1 MNKKKNS
8 SLMLKRIFIIGL
20 LSLVVCGGKLWAQ
33 NTDNSLLNLSLHDVP
48 LKELFNAIEKQSDYT
63 FVYDSSEINTNQKV
77 SAVYSEQHLDK
88 VLSETLKDMTYEI
101 RGNQIIVRGKNQ
113 KGAKAAQKI
122 LISGYVKDAAG
133 EPIIGAN
140 LIEKG
145 ASVGTITDASGHFSL
160 SVHPDAVVKV
170 SFIGYNTR
178 EIKVKGQSL
187 LNVTLEEDSKL
198 LDEVVIVSY
207 GSQLKREVTGSVAQ
221 LNADGLSDMPV
232 LQFSQEL
239 QGKIAGVQ
247 INQYSGR
254 VGSGMAFRI
263 RGAASLS
270 SGNSPLIVV
279 DGIPLTGDA
288 NNINPAEIESFSVLK
303 DASASA
309 LYGSRAAN
317 GVILI
322 TTRKAKAGD
331 ARLEFAANYG
341 IQSVPQRGR
350 PDMMNAREWAEFQN
364 EYYEDRV
371 KYEGYTGELD
381 PLYENPERYGEG
393 TDWFDV
399 MTRNAAIQKYDL
411 SILKGGDDYSTSAM
425 IGYSMQDGVVENT
438 GVKMISA
445 RLNQTFRL
453 KDIAEVGLS
462 IAPSYKLDHNS
473 LIAFDGVNN
482 LFNKALQASPLVAPI
497 DENGEMPLYVN
508 TSPML
513 NNINPYKIIMETVD
527 DYTTARLLANG
538 YLSITP
544 LKGLTL
550 KTSLATDM
558 TWERRNY
565 FKPASITADNV
576 ATGTSSYYND
586 YTWISE
592 TNLTYT
598 NTFKNAH
605 KLEVLFG
612 FSAQKY
618 TKESNSL
625 SGSNFSSDD
634 IPYLSNATSITS
646 GTSNI
651 TEYALLSLLGRVN
664 YNYRGKYLISA
675 AIRRDGSSRFGAAK
689 RYGYFPSISGGWVIS
704 EENFMQSVP
713 HLNMLKLRA
722 SYGITGNDN
731 IGNYTHIANIG
742 EYNYVFGGTLVSG
755 ASGSNI
761 ANTNLAWERTAQFDI
776 GVDITMF
783 NNRFSFSY
791 DYYKKATDNMI
802 QDRPIPEASGFASI
816 TSNVGK
822 IHFWGHEFSLGYNN
836 HFGKLSWQSNF
847 NISFDRN
854 KIVELVD
861 PGYITRN
868 TSEYSDYYRN
878 QEGYPLSQFY
888 GYIKLGLYKDEEDL
902 ANSPKSSTSQVG
914 TIKFKDVNNNG
925 VIDVGD
931 RTFIGDPN
939 PDFLFGFTNNFGYG
953 PFDLSIS
960 MTGSYGGKI
969 ISSLTHQYLGN
980 LDGAFNLLAA
990 AKDRWR
996 SPENPGSGVYPRTM
1010 TGTTAEH
1017 RKVNTSW
1024 IESNSHLSVKNITLG
1039 YQVPL
1044 PKNKYCSKLRIYTS
1058 IQNVFFIS
1066 KYSGANPEVSLNGLN
1081 GTGIGVDEN
1090 SYPVPRV
1097 YSLGVNVTF

>member
-1 MNKKKNS
+1 MALFACWACVS
-8 SLMLKRIFIIGL
+8 AWSQGTDTSLT
-20 LSLVVCGGKLWAQ
+20 LSLRGV
-33 NTDNSLLNLSLHDVP
+33 T
-48 LKELFNAIEKQSDYT
+48 LKELFTAIENQSDYT
-63 FVYDSSEINTNQKV
+63 FVYDAADVDTRRKIN
-77 SAVYSEQHLDK
+77 AVYSGQSLDK
-88 VLSETLKDMTYEI
+88 VLSETLKGLKYEI
-101 RGNQIIVRGKNQ
+101 RGNQVIIRKFSEEKKAPTRRITVSGK
-113 KGAKAAQKI
+113 
-122 LISGYVKDAAG
+122 VKDAAG

-140 LIEKG
+140 VIENG
-145 ASVGTITDASGHFSL
+145 ASTGTITDADGHFSL
-160 SVHPDAVVKV
+160 AVASDATIKV
-170 SFIGYNTR
+170 SFIGYATR
-178 EIKVKGQSL
+178 EMKVKGQTT
-187 LNVTLEEDSKL
+187 LNITLDEDSKM

-207 GSQLKREVTGSVAQ
+207 GSQLKREVTGSVSQ
-221 LNADGLSDMPV
+221 LNTKGLSDMPV
-232 LQFSQEL
+232 LQFSQEM

-247 INQYSGR
+247 VNQYSGR

-288 NNINPAEIESFSVLK
+288 NNINPSEIESLSVLK

-341 IQSVPQRGR
+341 VQTVPQRGR

-399 MTRNAAIQKYDL
+399 MTRSAAIQKYDL
-411 SILKGGDDYSTSAM
+411 SLFKGGDNYSTSAM

-445 RLNQTFRL
+445 RLNQMFKL
-453 KDIAEVGLS
+453 KDFAEIGINV
-462 IAPSYKLDHNS
+462 APSYKLDHNS
-473 LIAFDGVNN
+473 LMAFDGVNN
-482 LFNKALQASPLVAPI
+482 IFNKALQASPLVAPV
-497 DENGEMPLYVN
+497 DEDGNMPLYVN

-558 TWERRNY
+558 TWERRKY
-565 FKPASITADNV
+565 FRPGNITADNV

-592 TNLTYT
+592 TNLTYA
-598 NTFKNAH
+598 NTFKDAH
-605 KLEVLFG
+605 KLEVLLG

-618 TKESNSL
+618 SRESNSL

-651 TEYALLSLLGRVN
+651 TEYALLSLLGRIN

-675 AIRRDGSSRFGAAK
+675 AIRRDGSSRFGASK
-689 RYGYFPSISGGWVIS
+689 RYGYFPSISGGWVVS
-704 EENFMQSVP
+704 EEKFMQAVP
-713 HLNMLKLRA
+713 HLDMLKLRA

-742 EYNYVFGGTLVSG
+742 EYNYVFNGTLVSG

-761 ANTNLAWERTAQFDI
+761 ANTDLAWERTAQFDF

-783 NNRFSFSY
+783 NNRFSLSY

-822 IHFWGHEFSLGYNN
+822 IHFWGHEISLGYNN
-836 HFGKLSWQSNF
+836 RFGKFSWQSNF

-854 KIVELVD
+854 KIIELVE

-878 QEGYPLSQFY
+878 QEGYPLSQFF

-914 TIKFKDVNNNG
+914 TIKFKDVNEDG
-925 VIDVGD
+925 VINVQD

-939 PDFLFGFTNNFGYG
+939 PDFLFGFTNNFEYAG
-953 PFDLSIS
+953 FDLGIT

-1044 PKNKYCSKLRIYTS
+1044 PKNKYCSNLRVYAS

-1066 KYSGANPEVSLNGLN
+1066 QYSGANPEVSLNGLN

-1090 SYPVPRV
+1090 SYPIPRI
-1097 YSLGVNVTF
+1097 YSLGLNVTF

>member
-1 MNKKKNS
+1 MNKLSFKV
-8 SLMLKRIFIIGL
+8 KRLFVIGL
-20 LSLVVCGGKLWAQ
+20 LACLGGQDLQAQ
-33 NTDNSLLNLSLHDVP
+33 PTDGARLTLSLHEAT
-48 LKELFNAIEKQSDYT
+48 LKELFSAIEKQSDYT
-63 FVYDSSEINTNQKV
+63 FVYDSSDIDASQKV
-77 SAVYSEQHLDK
+77 SAVCNEEDINQ
-88 VLSETLKDMTYEI
+88 VLTETLEGLSFEI
-101 RGNQIIVRGKNQ
+101 RGNQIIIHKTPARPKQPVRRMKV
-113 KGAKAAQKI
+113 
-122 LISGYVKDAAG
+122 SGQVKDAAG

-140 LIEKG
+140 VIEDG
-145 ASVGTITDASGHFSL
+145 ARTGTITDADGRFSL
-160 SVHPDAVVKV
+160 TVASDATVKV
-170 SFIGYNTR
+170 SFIGYATR
-178 EIKVKGQSL
+178 EIKVKGQT
-187 LNVTLEEDSKL
+187 TLDITLDEDSKL

-221 LNADGLSDMPV
+221 LNTDALADMPV

-247 INQYSGR
+247 VNQYSGR

-341 IQSVPQRGR
+341 VQTVPQRGR

-371 KYEGYTGELD
+371 KYEGYTGKLD

-399 MTRNAAIQKYDL
+399 MTRSAAIQKYDL
-411 SILKGGDDYSTSAM
+411 SLFKGGDNYSTSAM

-445 RLNQTFRL
+445 RLNQMFKL
-453 KDIAEVGLS
+453 KDFAEIGINV
-462 IAPSYKLDHNS
+462 APSYKLDHNS
-473 LIAFDGVNN
+473 LITFDGVNS
-482 LFNKALQASPLVAPI
+482 LFNKALQASPLVAPV
-497 DENGEMPLYVN
+497 DENGDMPLYVN

-527 DYTTARLLANG
+527 DYATARLLANG

-544 LKGLTL
+544 MKGLTL

-558 TWERRNY
+558 TWERRKY
-565 FKPASITADNV
+565 FKPGSIAADNV

-592 TNLTYT
+592 TNLTYA
-598 NTFKNAH
+598 NTFKEAH
-605 KLEVLFG
+605 KLEVLLG

-618 TKESNSL
+618 VKESNSL

-651 TEYALLSLLGRVN
+651 AEYALLSFLGRVN
-664 YNYRGKYLISA
+664 YSYQGKYLVSA
-675 AIRRDGSSRFGAAK
+675 AIRRDGSSRFGANK
-689 RYGYFPSISGGWVIS
+689 RYGYFPSVSAGWVVS
-704 EENFMQSVP
+704 EERFMQSVP
-713 HLNMLKLRA
+713 HLDMLKLRA
-722 SYGITGNDN
+722 SYGVTGNDN

-742 EYNYVFGGTLVSG
+742 EYNYVFNGTLVSG

-761 ANTNLAWERTAQFDI
+761 ANTNLAWERTAQFDF
-776 GVDITMF
+776 GVDISLF

-802 QDRPIPEASGFASI
+802 QSRPIPQASGFSSI

-822 IHFWGHEFSLGYNN
+822 IHFWGHEFSMGYNN
-836 HFGKLSWQSNF
+836 RFGKLSWQSNF

-854 KIVELVD
+854 KIVELVE

-878 QEGYPLSQFY
+878 QEGYPLSQFF
-888 GYIKLGLYKDEEDL
+888 GYIKLGLYKDEADL

-914 TIKFKDVNNNG
+914 TIKFKDVNEDG
-925 VIDVGD
+925 VINVQD

-939 PDFLFGFTNNFGYG
+939 PDFLFGWTNNLGYG
-953 PFDLSIS
+953 PFDLSVS

-969 ISSLTHQYLGN
+969 VSALTHQYLGN

-1017 RKVNTSW
+1017 RKVNTSC

-1044 PKNKYCSKLRIYTS
+1044 PKNKYCSALRVYAS

-1066 KYSGANPEVSLNGLN
+1066 QYGGANPEVSLNGLN

-1090 SYPVPRV
+1090 SYPIPRI
-1097 YSLGVNVTF
+1097 YSLGLNVTF

>member
-1 MNKKKNS
+1 MNKLSFKV
-8 SLMLKRIFIIGL
+8 KRLFVIGL
-20 LSLVVCGGKLWAQ
+20 LVCLGSQGLQAKP
-33 NTDNSLLNLSLHDVP
+33 TDGARLTLSLHEVT
-48 LKELFNAIEKQSDYT
+48 LKELFSAIEKQSDYT
-63 FVYDSSEINTNQKV
+63 FVYDSSDIDASQKV
-77 SAVYSEQHLDK
+77 SAVCNEEDINQ
-88 VLSETLKDMTYEI
+88 VLTETLEGMSFEI
-101 RGNQIIVRGKNQ
+101 RGNQIIIHKTSARLKQPVRRMKV
-113 KGAKAAQKI
+113 
-122 LISGYVKDAAG
+122 SGQVKDAAG

-140 LIEKG
+140 VIENG
-145 ASVGTITDASGHFSL
+145 ARTGTITDADGRFSL
-160 SVHPDAVVKV
+160 SVASDATVKV
-170 SFIGYNTR
+170 SFIGYATR
-178 EIKVKGQSL
+178 EVKVKGQS
-187 LNVTLEEDSKL
+187 TLDITLDEDSKL

-221 LNADGLSDMPV
+221 LNTDALADMPV

-247 INQYSGR
+247 VNQYSGR

-279 DGIPLTGDA
+279 DGIPLTGDV

-341 IQSVPQRGR
+341 VQTVPQRGR

-411 SILKGGDDYSTSAM
+411 SLFKGGDNYSTSAM

-445 RLNQTFRL
+445 RLNQMFKL
-453 KDIAEVGLS
+453 KDIAEIGINV
-462 IAPSYKLDHNS
+462 APSYKLDHNS

-482 LFNKALQASPLVAPI
+482 LFNKALQASPLVVPV
-497 DENGEMPLYVN
+497 DENGDMPLYVN
-508 TSPML
+508 TAPML

-544 LKGLTL
+544 MKGLTL

-558 TWERRNY
+558 TWERRKY
-565 FKPASITADNV
+565 FKPGSIAADNV

-592 TNLTYT
+592 TNLTYA
-598 NTFKNAH
+598 NTFKEAH
-605 KLEVLFG
+605 KLEVLLG

-618 TKESNSL
+618 VKESNSL

-651 TEYALLSLLGRVN
+651 AEYALLSFLGRIN
-664 YNYRGKYLISA
+664 YSYRGKYLVSA
-675 AIRRDGSSRFGAAK
+675 ALRRDGSSRFGANK
-689 RYGYFPSISGGWVIS
+689 RYGYFPSVSAGWVVS
-704 EENFMQSVP
+704 EEKFMQSVP
-713 HLNMLKLRA
+713 HLDMLKLRA

-742 EYNYVFGGTLVSG
+742 EYNYVFNGALVSG

-761 ANTNLAWERTAQFDI
+761 ANTDLAWERTAQFDF
-776 GVDITMF
+776 GVDISLF
-783 NNRFSFSY
+783 DNRFSFSY

-802 QDRPIPEASGFASI
+802 QNRPIPQASGFSSI

-836 HFGKLSWQSNF
+836 RFGKLSWQSNF

-854 KIVELVD
+854 KIVELVE

-878 QEGYPLSQFY
+878 QEGYPLSQFF
-888 GYIKLGLYKDEEDL
+888 GYIKLGLYKDEADL
-902 ANSPKSSTSQVG
+902 ANSPKSNTSQVG
-914 TIKFKDVNNNG
+914 TIKFKDVNGDG
-925 VIDVGD
+925 VIDVKD

-939 PDFLFGFTNNFGYG
+939 PDFLFGWTNNLAYG

-1024 IESNSHLSVKNITLG
+1024 IESNSHLSVKNITFG

-1044 PKNKYCSKLRIYTS
+1044 PQNKYCSSLRIYAS

-1066 KYSGANPEVSLNGLN
+1066 RYSGANPEVSLNGLN

-1090 SYPVPRV
+1090 SYPIPRV
-1097 YSLGVNVTF
+1097 YSLGLNVTF

>member
-1 MNKKKNS
+1 MKWF
-8 SLMLKRIFIIGL
+8 SLKIKRKLMTGL
-20 LSLVVCGGKLWAQ
+20 SVFWVCAGMAVQTVGEPSISLSLRKG
-33 NTDNSLLNLSLHDVP
+33 T
-48 LKELFNAIEKQSDYT
+48 LKELFVAIENKSDYK
-63 FVYDSSEINTNQKV
+63 FVYDSSEIDTGRSI
-77 SAVYSEQHLDK
+77 SAVYSNQDINTI
-88 VLSETLKDMTYEI
+88 LSETLVGLSYEI
-101 RGNQIIVRGKNQ
+101 KGNQIIIRKSDAQEKKATARITVSGK
-113 KGAKAAQKI
+113 
-122 LISGYVKDAAG
+122 VTDANG
-133 EPIIGAN
+133 EAIIGAN
-140 LIEKG
+140 ILEKG
-145 ASVGTITDASGHFSL
+145 SRTGSITDANGNFSL
-160 SVHPDAVVKV
+160 SVASDASLKV
-170 SFIGYNTR
+170 SYIGYETR
-178 EIKVKGQSL
+178 EVKVKGRSQLS
-187 LNVTLEEDSKL
+187 VVLEEDTKMV
-198 LDEVVIVSY
+198 DEVVIVSY

-221 LNADGLSDMPV
+221 INTSTLADMPV

-247 INQYSGR
+247 INQYSGQ

-270 SGNSPLIVV
+270 SGNSPLVVV
-279 DGIPLTGDA
+279 DGIPLTGDI
-288 NNINPAEIESFSVLK
+288 NNINPSEIESFSVLK

-322 TTRKAKAGD
+322 TTRKAQSGD
-331 ARLEFAANYG
+331 ARMEFAANYG
-341 IQSVPQRGR
+341 VQTVPQRGR
-350 PDMMNAREWAEFQN
+350 PDMMTAREFAEFQN

-381 PLYENPERYGEG
+381 PLYANPERYGKG

-399 MTRNAAIQKYDL
+399 MTRSAAIQKYDL
-411 SILKGGDDYSTSAM
+411 SLFNGGKKCSTSAM

-438 GVKMISA
+438 GVKQISA
-445 RLNQTFRL
+445 RVNQIFKP
-453 KDIAEVGLS
+453 KDFIEVGLNV
-462 IAPSYKLDHNS
+462 APSYKLDHNS

-482 LFNKALQASPLVAPI
+482 LFNKAIQASPLVAPV
-497 DENGEMPLYVN
+497 DENGNMPLYVN

-513 NNINPYKIIMETVD
+513 
-527 DYTTARLLANG
+527 ANG
-538 YLSITP
+538 YLSVTP

-558 TWERRNY
+558 TWERRKY
-565 FKPASITADNV
+565 FKPGSVDAEGIAS
-576 ATGTSSYYND
+576 GTSSYYND

-592 TNLTYT
+592 TNATYA
-598 NTFKNAH
+598 NTFRNDH
-605 KLEVLFG
+605 KLEVLLG

-618 TKESNSL
+618 CKESNSV
-625 SGSNFSSDD
+625 SGSHFSSDD
-634 IPYLSNATSITS
+634 IPYLNNATNITS

-664 YNYRGKYLISA
+664 YNYKNKYLISA
-675 AIRRDGSSRFGAAK
+675 ALRYDGSSRFGSNN
-689 RYGYFPSISGGWVIS
+689 RYGYFPSISGGWVVS
-704 EENFMQSVP
+704 EEPFMQSVP

-722 SYGITGNDN
+722 SYGVTGNDN

-742 EYNYVFGGTLVSG
+742 EYNYVLNGTLVSG
-755 ASGSNI
+755 ASNSNI
-761 ANTNLAWERTAQFDI
+761 ANVNLGWERTAQFDI
-776 GVDITMF
+776 GLDLSMF
-783 NNRFSFSY
+783 NNRFTFSY

-802 QDRPIPEASGFASI
+802 QERPIPQASGFASI

-836 HFGKLSWQSNF
+836 TFGKFSWQSNF

-854 KIVELVD
+854 KIVELVE

-878 QEGYPLSQFY
+878 QEGYPLSQFF

-902 ANSPKSSTSQVG
+902 ATSPKSSTSQVG
-914 TIKFKDVNNNG
+914 TIKFKDVNKDG
-925 VIDVGD
+925 VINVKD

-939 PDFLFGFTNNFGYG
+939 PDFLFGFTNNFKYSN
-953 PFDLSIS
+953 FDLSIS
-960 MTGSYGGKI
+960 MTGSYGGKVVNA
-969 ISSLTHQYLGN
+969 LKHQYLGN
-980 LDGAFNLLAA
+980 LDGAFNILAA

-996 SPENPGSGVYPRTM
+996 SPEQPGSGDYPRTM

-1024 IESNSHLSVKNITLG
+1024 IESNSHLAVKNITLG
-1039 YQVPL
+1039 YTLPL
-1044 PKNKYCSKLRIYTS
+1044 PQNRYCSKLRVYAS
-1058 IQNVFFIS
+1058 IQNVCFIS
-1066 KYSGANPEVSLNGLN
+1066 KYDGANPEVSLNGLN

-1097 YSLGVNVTF
+1097 YSLGLNVTF

>member
-1 MNKKKNS
+1 MKWF
-8 SLMLKRIFIIGL
+8 SLKIKRKLMTGL
-20 LSLVVCGGKLWAQ
+20 SVFWVCAGMAVQTVGEPSISLSLRKG
-33 NTDNSLLNLSLHDVP
+33 T
-48 LKELFNAIEKQSDYT
+48 LKELFVAIENKSDYK
-63 FVYDSSEINTNQKV
+63 FVYDSSEIDTGRSI
-77 SAVYSEQHLDK
+77 SAVYSNQDISTI
-88 VLSETLKDMTYEI
+88 LSETLVGLSYEI
-101 RGNQIIVRGKNQ
+101 KGNQIIIRKSDAQEKKATARITVSGK
-113 KGAKAAQKI
+113 
-122 LISGYVKDAAG
+122 VTDANG
-133 EPIIGAN
+133 EAIIGAN
-140 LIEKG
+140 ILEKG
-145 ASVGTITDASGHFSL
+145 SRTGSITDANGNFSL
-160 SVHPDAVVKV
+160 SVASDASLKV
-170 SFIGYNTR
+170 SYIGYETR
-178 EIKVKGQSL
+178 EVKVKGRSQLS
-187 LNVTLEEDSKL
+187 VVLEEDTKMV
-198 LDEVVIVSY
+198 DEVVIVSY

-221 LNADGLSDMPV
+221 INTSTLADMPV

-247 INQYSGR
+247 INQYSGQ

-270 SGNSPLIVV
+270 SGNSPLVVV
-279 DGIPLTGDA
+279 DGIPLTGDI
-288 NNINPAEIESFSVLK
+288 NNINPSEIESFSVLK

-322 TTRKAKAGD
+322 TTRKAQSGD
-331 ARLEFAANYG
+331 ARMEFAANYG
-341 IQSVPQRGR
+341 VQTVPQRGR
-350 PDMMNAREWAEFQN
+350 PDMMTAREFAEFQN

-381 PLYENPERYGEG
+381 PLYANPERYGKG

-399 MTRNAAIQKYDL
+399 MTRSAAIQKYDL
-411 SILKGGDDYSTSAM
+411 SLFNGGKKCSTSAM

-438 GVKMISA
+438 GVKQISA
-445 RLNQTFRL
+445 RVNQIFKP
-453 KDIAEVGLS
+453 KDFIEVGLNV
-462 IAPSYKLDHNS
+462 APSYKLDHNS

-482 LFNKALQASPLVAPI
+482 LFNKAIQASPLVAPV
-497 DENGEMPLYVN
+497 DENGNMPLYVN

-513 NNINPYKIIMETVD
+513 ANINPYKIIMETVD
-527 DYTTARLLANG
+527 DYATARLLANG
-538 YLSITP
+538 YLSVTP

-558 TWERRNY
+558 TWERRKY
-565 FKPASITADNV
+565 FKPGSVDAEGIAS
-576 ATGTSSYYND
+576 GTSSYYND

-592 TNLTYT
+592 TNATYT
-598 NTFKNAH
+598 NTFKNDH
-605 KLEVLFG
+605 KLEVLLG
-612 FSAQKY
+612 FSTQKY
-618 TKESNSL
+618 CKESNSV
-625 SGSNFSSDD
+625 SGSHFSSDD
-634 IPYLSNATSITS
+634 IPYLNNATNITS

-664 YNYRGKYLISA
+664 YNYKNKYLISA
-675 AIRRDGSSRFGAAK
+675 ALRYDGSSRFGSNN
-689 RYGYFPSISGGWVIS
+689 RYGYFPSISGGWVVS
-704 EENFMQSVP
+704 EEPFMQSVP

-722 SYGITGNDN
+722 SYGVTGNDN

-742 EYNYVFGGTLVSG
+742 EYNYVLNGTLVSG
-755 ASGSNI
+755 ASNSNI
-761 ANTNLAWERTAQFDI
+761 ANVNLGWERTAQFDI
-776 GVDITMF
+776 GLDLSMF
-783 NNRFSFSY
+783 NNRFTFSY

-802 QDRPIPEASGFASI
+802 QERPIPQASGFASI

-836 HFGKLSWQSNF
+836 TFGKFSWQSNF

-854 KIVELVD
+854 KIVELVE

-878 QEGYPLSQFY
+878 QEGYPLSQFF

-902 ANSPKSSTSQVG
+902 ATSPKSSTSQVG
-914 TIKFKDVNNNG
+914 TIKFKDVNKDG
-925 VIDVGD
+925 VINVKD

-939 PDFLFGFTNNFGYG
+939 PDFLFGFTNNFKYSN
-953 PFDLSIS
+953 FDLSIS
-960 MTGSYGGKI
+960 MTGSYGGKVVNA
-969 ISSLTHQYLGN
+969 LKHQYLGN
-980 LDGAFNLLAA
+980 LDGAFNILAA

-996 SPENPGSGVYPRTM
+996 SPEQPGSGDYPRTM

-1024 IESNSHLSVKNITLG
+1024 IESNSHLAVKNITLG
-1039 YQVPL
+1039 YTLPL
-1044 PKNKYCSKLRIYTS
+1044 PQNRYCSKLRVYAS
-1058 IQNVFFIS
+1058 IQNVCFIS
-1066 KYSGANPEVSLNGLN
+1066 KYDGANPEVSLNGLN

-1097 YSLGVNVTF
+1097 YSLGLNVTF

>member
-1 MNKKKNS
+1 MKWF
-8 SLMLKRIFIIGL
+8 SLKIKRKLMTGL
-20 LSLVVCGGKLWAQ
+20 SVFWVCAGMAVQTVGEPSISLSLRKG
-33 NTDNSLLNLSLHDVP
+33 T
-48 LKELFNAIEKQSDYT
+48 LKELFVAIENKSDYK
-63 FVYDSSEINTNQKV
+63 FVYDSSEIDTGRSI
-77 SAVYSEQHLDK
+77 SAVYSNQDISTI
-88 VLSETLKDMTYEI
+88 LSETLVGLSYEI
-101 RGNQIIVRGKNQ
+101 KGNQIIIRKSDAQEKKATARITVSGK
-113 KGAKAAQKI
+113 
-122 LISGYVKDAAG
+122 VTDANG
-133 EPIIGAN
+133 EAIIGAN
-140 LIEKG
+140 ILEKG
-145 ASVGTITDASGHFSL
+145 SRTGSITDANGNFSL
-160 SVHPDAVVKV
+160 SVASDASLKV
-170 SFIGYNTR
+170 SYIGYETR
-178 EIKVKGQSL
+178 EVKVKGRSQLS
-187 LNVTLEEDSKL
+187 VVLEEDTKMV
-198 LDEVVIVSY
+198 DEVVIVSY

-221 LNADGLSDMPV
+221 INTSTLADMPV

-247 INQYSGR
+247 INQYSGQ

-270 SGNSPLIVV
+270 SGNSPLVVV
-279 DGIPLTGDA
+279 DGIPLTGDI
-288 NNINPAEIESFSVLK
+288 NNINPSEIESFSVLK

-322 TTRKAKAGD
+322 TTRKAQSGD
-331 ARLEFAANYG
+331 ARMEFAANYG
-341 IQSVPQRGR
+341 VQTVPQRGR
-350 PDMMNAREWAEFQN
+350 PDMMTAREFAEFQN

-381 PLYENPERYGEG
+381 PLYANPERYGKG

-399 MTRNAAIQKYDL
+399 MTRSAAIRKYDL
-411 SILKGGDDYSTSAM
+411 SLFNGGKKCSTSAM
-425 IGYSMQDGVVENT
+425 IGYSMQDGVVENA
-438 GVKMISA
+438 GVKQISA
-445 RLNQTFRL
+445 RVNQIFKP
-453 KDIAEVGLS
+453 KDFIEVGLNV
-462 IAPSYKLDHNS
+462 APSYKLDHNS

-482 LFNKALQASPLVAPI
+482 LFNKAIQASPLVAPV
-497 DENGEMPLYVN
+497 DENGNMPLYVN

-513 NNINPYKIIMETVD
+513 ANINPYKIIMETVD
-527 DYTTARLLANG
+527 DYATARLLANG
-538 YLSITP
+538 YLSVTP

-558 TWERRNY
+558 TWERRKY
-565 FKPASITADNV
+565 FKPGSVDAEGIAS
-576 ATGTSSYYND
+576 GTSSYYND

-592 TNLTYT
+592 TNATYA
-598 NTFKNAH
+598 NTFRNDH
-605 KLEVLFG
+605 KLEVLLG

-618 TKESNSL
+618 CKESNSV
-625 SGSNFSSDD
+625 SGSHFSSDD
-634 IPYLSNATSITS
+634 IPYLNNATNITS

-664 YNYRGKYLISA
+664 YNYKNKYLISA
-675 AIRRDGSSRFGAAK
+675 ALRYDGSSRFGSNN
-689 RYGYFPSISGGWVIS
+689 RYGYFPSISGGWVVS
-704 EENFMQSVP
+704 EEPFMQSVP

-722 SYGITGNDN
+722 SYGVTGNDN

-742 EYNYVFGGTLVSG
+742 EYNYVLNGTLVSG
-755 ASGSNI
+755 ASNSNI
-761 ANTNLAWERTAQFDI
+761 ANVNLGWERTAQFDI
-776 GVDITMF
+776 GLDLSMF
-783 NNRFSFSY
+783 NNRFTFSY

-802 QDRPIPEASGFASI
+802 QERPIPQASGFASI

-836 HFGKLSWQSNF
+836 TFGKFSWQSNF

-854 KIVELVD
+854 KIVELVE

-878 QEGYPLSQFY
+878 QEGYPLSQFF

-902 ANSPKSSTSQVG
+902 ATSPKSSTSQVG
-914 TIKFKDVNNNG
+914 TIKFKDVNKDG
-925 VIDVGD
+925 VINVKD

-939 PDFLFGFTNNFGYG
+939 PDFLFGFTNNFKYSN
-953 PFDLSIS
+953 FDLSIS
-960 MTGSYGGKI
+960 MTGSYGGKVVNA
-969 ISSLTHQYLGN
+969 LKHQYLGN
-980 LDGAFNLLAA
+980 LDGAFNILAA

-996 SPENPGSGVYPRTM
+996 SPEQPGSGDYPRTM

-1024 IESNSHLSVKNITLG
+1024 IESNSHLAVKNITLG
-1039 YQVPL
+1039 YTLPL
-1044 PKNKYCSKLRIYTS
+1044 PQNRYCSKLRVYAS
-1058 IQNVFFIS
+1058 IQNVCFIS
-1066 KYSGANPEVSLNGLN
+1066 KYDGANPEVSLNGLN

-1097 YSLGVNVTF
+1097 YSLGLNVTF

>member
-1 MNKKKNS
+1 MALFTCWACVS
-8 SLMLKRIFIIGL
+8 VWSQGTDTLLT
-20 LSLVVCGGKLWAQ
+20 LSLRDA
-33 NTDNSLLNLSLHDVP
+33 T
-48 LKELFNAIEKQSDYT
+48 LKELFTAIENQSDYT
-63 FVYDSSEINTNQKV
+63 FVYDAADIDTGRKIN
-77 SAVYSEQHLDK
+77 AVYSGQSLDK
-88 VLSETLKDMTYEI
+88 VLSETLKGLKYEI
-101 RGNQIIVRGKNQ
+101 RGNQVIIRKFSEE
-113 KGAKAAQKI
+113 KKAPARRI
-122 LISGYVKDAAG
+122 TVSGQVKDATG

-140 LIEKG
+140 VIENG
-145 ASVGTITDASGHFSL
+145 AHTGTITDADGRFSL
-160 SVHPDAVVKV
+160 AVTSDATIKV
-170 SFIGYNTR
+170 SFIGYATR
-178 EIKVKGQSL
+178 EVKVKGQTNL
-187 LNVTLEEDSKL
+187 DITLDEDSKM

-207 GSQLKREVTGSVAQ
+207 GSQLKREVTGSVSQ
-221 LNADGLSDMPV
+221 LNTKGLSDMPV
-232 LQFSQEL
+232 LQFSQEM

-247 INQYSGR
+247 VNQYSGR

-288 NNINPAEIESFSVLK
+288 NNINPAEIESLSVLK

-341 IQSVPQRGR
+341 VQTVPQRGR

-399 MTRNAAIQKYDL
+399 MTRSAAIQKYDL
-411 SILKGGDDYSTSAM
+411 SLFKGGDNYSTSAM

-445 RLNQTFRL
+445 RLNQMFKL
-453 KDIAEVGLS
+453 KDFAEIGINV
-462 IAPSYKLDHNS
+462 APSYKLDHNS
-473 LIAFDGVNN
+473 LMAFDGVNN
-482 LFNKALQASPLVAPI
+482 IFNKALQASPLVAPV
-497 DENGEMPLYVN
+497 DENGNMPLYVN

-527 DYTTARLLANG
+527 DYATARLLANG

-544 LKGLTL
+544 MKGLTL

-558 TWERRNY
+558 TWERRKY
-565 FKPASITADNV
+565 FRPASITADNV

-592 TNLTYT
+592 TNLTYA
-598 NTFKNAH
+598 NTFKEAH
-605 KLEVLFG
+605 KLEVLLG

-651 TEYALLSLLGRVN
+651 TEYALLSLLGRIN

-675 AIRRDGSSRFGAAK
+675 AIRRDGSSRFGASK
-689 RYGYFPSISGGWVIS
+689 RYGYFPSISGGWVVS
-704 EENFMQSVP
+704 EEKFMQSVP
-713 HLNMLKLRA
+713 HLDMLKLRA

-742 EYNYVFGGTLVSG
+742 EYNYVFGGALVSG

-761 ANTNLAWERTAQFDI
+761 ANTDLAWERTAQFDF

-783 NNRFSFSY
+783 NNRFSLSY

-822 IHFWGHEFSLGYNN
+822 IHFWGHEISLGYNN
-836 HFGKLSWQSNF
+836 RFGKFSWQSNF

-854 KIVELVD
+854 KIVELVE

-878 QEGYPLSQFY
+878 QEGYPLSQFF
-888 GYIKLGLYKDEEDL
+888 GYIKLGLYKDEDDL

-914 TIKFKDVNNNG
+914 TIKFKDVNEDG
-925 VIDVGD
+925 VINVQD

-939 PDFLFGFTNNFGYG
+939 PDFLFGFTNNFEYAG
-953 PFDLSIS
+953 FDLGIT

-969 ISSLTHQYLGN
+969 ISSLKHQYLGN

-996 SPENPGSGVYPRTM
+996 SPENPGSGEYPRTM

-1044 PKNKYCSKLRIYTS
+1044 PKNKYCSNLRVYAS

-1066 KYSGANPEVSLNGLN
+1066 QYSGANPEVSLNGLN

-1090 SYPVPRV
+1090 SYPIPRV
-1097 YSLGVNVTF
+1097 YSLGLNVTF

>member
-1 MNKKKNS
+1 MKWF
-8 SLMLKRIFIIGL
+8 SLKIKRKLMTGL
-20 LSLVVCGGKLWAQ
+20 SVFWVCAGMAVQTVGEPSISLSLRKG
-33 NTDNSLLNLSLHDVP
+33 T
-48 LKELFNAIEKQSDYT
+48 LKELFVAIENKSDYK
-63 FVYDSSEINTNQKV
+63 FVYDSSEIDTGRSI
-77 SAVYSEQHLDK
+77 SAVYSNQDISTI
-88 VLSETLKDMTYEI
+88 LSETLDGLSYEI
-101 RGNQIIVRGKNQ
+101 KGNQIIIRKSDAQEKKATARITVSGK
-113 KGAKAAQKI
+113 
-122 LISGYVKDAAG
+122 VTDANG
-133 EPIIGAN
+133 EAIIGAN
-140 LIEKG
+140 ILEKG
-145 ASVGTITDASGHFSL
+145 SRTGSITDANGNFSL
-160 SVHPDAVVKV
+160 SVASDASLKV
-170 SFIGYNTR
+170 SYIGYETR
-178 EIKVKGQSL
+178 EVKVKGRSQLS
-187 LNVTLEEDSKL
+187 VVLEEDTKMV
-198 LDEVVIVSY
+198 DEVVIVSY

-221 LNADGLSDMPV
+221 INTSTLADMPV

-247 INQYSGR
+247 INQYSGQ

-270 SGNSPLIVV
+270 SGNSPLVVV
-279 DGIPLTGDA
+279 DGIPLTGDI
-288 NNINPAEIESFSVLK
+288 NNINPSEIESFSVLK

-322 TTRKAKAGD
+322 TTRKAQSGD
-331 ARLEFAANYG
+331 VRMEFAANYG
-341 IQSVPQRGR
+341 VQTVPQRGR
-350 PDMMNAREWAEFQN
+350 PDMMTAREFAEFQN

-381 PLYENPERYGEG
+381 PLYANPERYGKG

-399 MTRNAAIQKYDL
+399 MTRSAAIQKYDL
-411 SILKGGDDYSTSAM
+411 SLFNGGKKCSTSAM

-438 GVKMISA
+438 GVKQISA
-445 RLNQTFRL
+445 RVNQIFKP
-453 KDIAEVGLS
+453 KDFIEVGLNV
-462 IAPSYKLDHNS
+462 APSYKLDHNS

-482 LFNKALQASPLVAPI
+482 LFNKAIQASPLVAPV
-497 DENGEMPLYVN
+497 DENGNMPLYVN

-513 NNINPYKIIMETVD
+513 ANINPYKIIMETVD
-527 DYTTARLLANG
+527 DYATARLLANG
-538 YLSITP
+538 YLSVTP

-558 TWERRNY
+558 TWERRKY
-565 FKPASITADNV
+565 FKPGSVDAEGIAS
-576 ATGTSSYYND
+576 GTSSYYND

-592 TNLTYT
+592 TNATYA
-598 NTFKNAH
+598 NTFRNDH
-605 KLEVLFG
+605 KLEVLLG

-618 TKESNSL
+618 CKESNSV
-625 SGSNFSSDD
+625 SGSHFSSDD
-634 IPYLSNATSITS
+634 IPYLNNATNITS

-664 YNYRGKYLISA
+664 YNYKNKYLISA
-675 AIRRDGSSRFGAAK
+675 ALRYDGSSRFGSNN
-689 RYGYFPSISGGWVIS
+689 RYGYFPSISGGWVVS
-704 EENFMQSVP
+704 EEPFMQSVP

-722 SYGITGNDN
+722 SYGVTGNDN

-742 EYNYVFGGTLVSG
+742 EYNYVLNGTLVSG
-755 ASGSNI
+755 ASNSNI
-761 ANTNLAWERTAQFDI
+761 ANVNLGWERTAQFDI
-776 GVDITMF
+776 GLDLSMF
-783 NNRFSFSY
+783 NNRFTFSY

-802 QDRPIPEASGFASI
+802 QERPIPQASGFASI

-836 HFGKLSWQSNF
+836 TFGKFSWQSNF

-854 KIVELVD
+854 KIVELVE

-878 QEGYPLSQFY
+878 QEGYPLSQFF

-902 ANSPKSSTSQVG
+902 ATSPKSSTSQVG
-914 TIKFKDVNNNG
+914 TIKFKDVNKDG
-925 VIDVGD
+925 VINVKD

-939 PDFLFGFTNNFGYG
+939 PDFLFGFTNNFKYSN
-953 PFDLSIS
+953 FDLSIS
-960 MTGSYGGKI
+960 MTGSYGGKVVNA
-969 ISSLTHQYLGN
+969 LKHQYLGN
-980 LDGAFNLLAA
+980 LDGAFNILAA

-996 SPENPGSGVYPRTM
+996 SPEQPGSGDYPRTM

-1024 IESNSHLSVKNITLG
+1024 IESNSHLAVKNITLG
-1039 YQVPL
+1039 YTLPL
-1044 PKNKYCSKLRIYTS
+1044 PQNRYCSKLRVYAS
-1058 IQNVFFIS
+1058 IQNVCFIS
-1066 KYSGANPEVSLNGLN
+1066 KYDGANPEVSLNGLN

-1097 YSLGVNVTF
+1097 YSLGLNVTF

>member
-1 MNKKKNS
+1 MKWF
-8 SLMLKRIFIIGL
+8 SLKIKRKLMTGL
-20 LSLVVCGGKLWAQ
+20 SVFWVCAGMAVQTVGEPSISLSLRKG
-33 NTDNSLLNLSLHDVP
+33 T
-48 LKELFNAIEKQSDYT
+48 LKELFVAIENKSDYK
-63 FVYDSSEINTNQKV
+63 FVYDSSEIDTGRSI
-77 SAVYSEQHLDK
+77 SAVYSNQDISTI
-88 VLSETLKDMTYEI
+88 LSETLVGLSYEI
-101 RGNQIIVRGKNQ
+101 KGNQIIIRKSDAQEKKATARITVSGK
-113 KGAKAAQKI
+113 
-122 LISGYVKDAAG
+122 VTDANG
-133 EPIIGAN
+133 EAIIGAN
-140 LIEKG
+140 ILEKG
-145 ASVGTITDASGHFSL
+145 SRTGSITDANGNFSL
-160 SVHPDAVVKV
+160 SVASDASLKV
-170 SFIGYNTR
+170 SYIGYETR
-178 EIKVKGQSL
+178 EVKVKGRSQLS
-187 LNVTLEEDSKL
+187 VVLEEDTKMV
-198 LDEVVIVSY
+198 DEVVIVSY

-221 LNADGLSDMPV
+221 INTSTLADMPV

-247 INQYSGR
+247 INQYSGQ

-270 SGNSPLIVV
+270 SGNSPLVVV
-279 DGIPLTGDA
+279 DGIPLTGDI
-288 NNINPAEIESFSVLK
+288 NNINPSEIESFSVLK

-322 TTRKAKAGD
+322 TTRKAQSGD
-331 ARLEFAANYG
+331 ARMEFAANYG
-341 IQSVPQRGR
+341 VQTVPQRGR
-350 PDMMNAREWAEFQN
+350 PDMMTAREFAEFQN

-381 PLYENPERYGEG
+381 PLYANPERYGKG

-399 MTRNAAIQKYDL
+399 MTRSAAIQKYDL
-411 SILKGGDDYSTSAM
+411 SLFNGGKKCSTSAM

-438 GVKMISA
+438 GVKQISA
-445 RLNQTFRL
+445 RVNQIFKP
-453 KDIAEVGLS
+453 KDFIEVGLNV
-462 IAPSYKLDHNS
+462 APSYKLDHNS

-482 LFNKALQASPLVAPI
+482 LFNKAIQASPLVAPV
-497 DENGEMPLYVN
+497 DENGNMPLYVN

-513 NNINPYKIIMETVD
+513 ANINPYKIIMETVD
-527 DYTTARLLANG
+527 DYATARLLANG
-538 YLSITP
+538 YLSVTQ

-558 TWERRNY
+558 TWERRKY
-565 FKPASITADNV
+565 FKPGSVDAEGIAS
-576 ATGTSSYYND
+576 GTSSYYND

-592 TNLTYT
+592 TNATYA
-598 NTFKNAH
+598 NTFRNDH
-605 KLEVLFG
+605 KLEVLLG

-618 TKESNSL
+618 CKESNSV
-625 SGSNFSSDD
+625 SGSHFSSDD
-634 IPYLSNATSITS
+634 IPYLNNATNITS

-664 YNYRGKYLISA
+664 YNYKNKYLISA
-675 AIRRDGSSRFGAAK
+675 ALRYDGSSRFGSNN
-689 RYGYFPSISGGWVIS
+689 RYGYFPSISGGWVVS
-704 EENFMQSVP
+704 EESFMQSVP

-722 SYGITGNDN
+722 SYGVTGNDN

-742 EYNYVFGGTLVSG
+742 EYNYVLNGTLVSG
-755 ASGSNI
+755 ASNSNI
-761 ANTNLAWERTAQFDI
+761 ANVNLGWERTAQFDI
-776 GVDITMF
+776 GLDLSMF
-783 NNRFSFSY
+783 NNRFTFSY

-802 QDRPIPEASGFASI
+802 QERPIPQASGFASI

-836 HFGKLSWQSNF
+836 TFGKFSWQSNF

-854 KIVELVD
+854 KIVELVE

-878 QEGYPLSQFY
+878 QEGYPLSQFF

-902 ANSPKSSTSQVG
+902 ATSPKSSTSQVG
-914 TIKFKDVNNNG
+914 TIKFKDVNKDG
-925 VIDVGD
+925 VINVKD

-939 PDFLFGFTNNFGYG
+939 PDFLFGFTNNFKYSN
-953 PFDLSIS
+953 FDLSIS
-960 MTGSYGGKI
+960 MTGSYGGKVVNA
-969 ISSLTHQYLGN
+969 LKHQYLGN
-980 LDGAFNLLAA
+980 LDGAFNILAA

-996 SPENPGSGVYPRTM
+996 SPEQPGSGDYPRTM

-1024 IESNSHLSVKNITLG
+1024 IESNSHLAVKNITLG
-1039 YQVPL
+1039 YTLPL
-1044 PKNKYCSKLRIYTS
+1044 PQNRYCSKLRVYAS
-1058 IQNVFFIS
+1058 IQNVCFIS
-1066 KYSGANPEVSLNGLN
+1066 KYDGANPEVSLNGLN

-1097 YSLGVNVTF
+1097 YSLGLNVTF

>member
-1 MNKKKNS
+1 MNRLNFKV
-8 SLMLKRIFIIGL
+8 KRLFVI
-20 LSLVVCGGKLWAQ
+20 
-33 NTDNSLLNLSLHDVP
+33 SLLGCLSCLCLQAKPTDGVRLTLSLHEAT
-48 LKELFNAIEKQSDYT
+48 LKELFSAIEKQSDYT
-63 FVYDSSEINTNQKV
+63 FVYDSSDIDTDRKV
-77 SAVYSEQHLDK
+77 SAVCSEEDINQ
-88 VLSETLKDMTYEI
+88 VLSEALKGMSFEI
-101 RGNQIIVRGKNQ
+101 RGKQIIIRKTLVRQDRSVRRMKV
-113 KGAKAAQKI
+113 
-122 LISGYVKDAAG
+122 SGQVKDTAG

-140 LIEKG
+140 VIEDG
-145 ASVGTITDASGHFSL
+145 ARTGTITDADGRFSL
-160 SVHPDAVVKV
+160 SVASDATVKV
-170 SFIGYNTR
+170 SFIGYATR
-178 EIKVKGQSL
+178 EVKVKGQS
-187 LNVTLEEDSKL
+187 TLDITLDEDSKL

-221 LNADGLSDMPV
+221 LNTDALADMPV

-247 INQYSGR
+247 VNQYSGR

-279 DGIPLTGDA
+279 DGIPLTGDV

-341 IQSVPQRGR
+341 VQTVPQRGR

-411 SILKGGDDYSTSAM
+411 SLFKGGDNYSTSAM

-445 RLNQTFRL
+445 RLNQMFKL
-453 KDIAEVGLS
+453 KDIAEIGINV
-462 IAPSYKLDHNS
+462 APSYKLDHNS

-482 LFNKALQASPLVAPI
+482 LFNKALQASPLVVPV
-497 DENGEMPLYVN
+497 DENGDMPLYVN
-508 TSPML
+508 TAPML

-544 LKGLTL
+544 MKGLTL

-558 TWERRNY
+558 TWERRKY
-565 FKPASITADNV
+565 FKPGSIAADNV

-592 TNLTYT
+592 TNLTYA
-598 NTFKNAH
+598 NTFKEAH
-605 KLEVLFG
+605 KLEVLLG

-618 TKESNSL
+618 VKESNSL

-651 TEYALLSLLGRVN
+651 AEYALLSFLGRIN
-664 YNYRGKYLISA
+664 YSYRGKYLVSA
-675 AIRRDGSSRFGAAK
+675 ALRRDGSSRFGANK
-689 RYGYFPSISGGWVIS
+689 RYGYFPSVSAGWVVS
-704 EENFMQSVP
+704 EEKFMQSVP
-713 HLNMLKLRA
+713 HLDMLKLRA

-742 EYNYVFGGTLVSG
+742 EYNYVFNGALVSG

-761 ANTNLAWERTAQFDI
+761 ANTDLAWERTAQFDF
-776 GVDITMF
+776 GVDISLF
-783 NNRFSFSY
+783 DNRFSFSY

-802 QDRPIPEASGFASI
+802 QNRPIPQASGFSSI

-836 HFGKLSWQSNF
+836 RFGKLSWQSNF

-854 KIVELVD
+854 KIVELVE

-878 QEGYPLSQFY
+878 QEGYPLSQFF
-888 GYIKLGLYKDEEDL
+888 GYIKLGLYKDEADL
-902 ANSPKSSTSQVG
+902 ANSPKSNTSQVG
-914 TIKFKDVNNNG
+914 TIKFKDVNGDG
-925 VIDVGD
+925 VIDVKD

-939 PDFLFGFTNNFGYG
+939 PDFLFGWTNNLAYG

-1024 IESNSHLSVKNITLG
+1024 IESNSHLSVKNITFG

-1044 PKNKYCSKLRIYTS
+1044 PQNKYCSSLRIYAS

-1066 KYSGANPEVSLNGLN
+1066 RYSGANPEVSLNGLN

-1090 SYPVPRV
+1090 SYPIPRV
-1097 YSLGVNVTF
+1097 YSLGLNVTF